1 MHCKTRFFTVVIHR
15 LPEMIKKTGRFLNVY
30 LSDVAPI
37 SSLAFT
43 NHCTLPYSTAEE
55 IKKKDKCREEPL

>member
-1 MHCKTRFFTVVIHR
+1 
-15 LPEMIKKTGRFLNVY
+15 MIKKTGRFLNVY

-43 NHCTLPYSTAEE
+43 NQCTLPYSTAEE
-55 IKKKDKCREEPL
+55 IKKKINAGTNPYRFFCDLPFFLSVF